1 MKLIRVDK
9 YVKIFVNKL
18 LAKAYI
24 YSRIE
29 STDMAQYL
37 EENYTQFSKSK
48 QQKTKFRKLLNC
60 SSVPVFDPSS
70 VIILF
75 WDLIIAGLWMVVLWI
90 IPYLWSFSE
99 LGDLSLDKVGSYT
112 LLFMILTVLIQLN
125 TAYIE

>member
-75 WDLIIAGLWMVVLWI
+75 WDLITAGLWMLVLWI
-90 IPYLWSFSE
+90 IPYLWSF
-99 LGDLSLDKVGSYT
+99 
-112 LLFMILTVLIQLN
+112 
-125 TAYIE
+125 